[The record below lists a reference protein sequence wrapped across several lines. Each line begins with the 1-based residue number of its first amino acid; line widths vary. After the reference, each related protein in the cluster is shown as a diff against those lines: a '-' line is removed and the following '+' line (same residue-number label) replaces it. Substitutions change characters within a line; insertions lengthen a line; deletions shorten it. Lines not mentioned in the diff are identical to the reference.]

1 MAHDREN
8 YGRVFKLYRKQWIEK
23 NIGWIF
29 AGLAVIL
36 LVPLIIGRIKRMK
49 WEVIMHEH
57 SKVRKNG

>member
-1 MAHDREN
+1 M
-8 YGRVFKLYRKQWIEK
+8 KLYRKQWIEK